1 MGVFM
6 GVALE
11 PPTIQNSWIRAC
23 HLCCS
28 PYLKTTIRYGYITQN
43 EDNVKVATTVLFKS
57 NGAQG
62 DMPSQEPRQHD
73 VDLSYGATTLS
84 GNPDE
89 LYATIDG
96 EELQQDL
103 QLTEN
108 QAYAATTNIPV
119 VSNKCTTLS
128 AQDTDSSML
137 RLMMVI

>member
-1 MGVFM
+1 M

-11 PPTIQNSWIRAC
+11 PLIRAC

-28 PYLKTTIRYGYITQN
+28 PYLKTTVRWLHHTQN

-57 NGAQG
+57 NLAYGAQG
-62 DMPSQEPRQHD
+62 DMPSQEPRQHN
-73 VDLSYGATTLS
+73 VDLSNGATTLS
-84 GNPDE
+84 ENPDE